1 MEKASEDISSI
12 VTKRGKLSADETG
25 GNVSS
30 SLRIFILNVLKEHC

>member
-12 VTKRGKLSADETG
+12 VTKKGKRSADETG
-25 GNVSS
+25 GDVSL